1 MLEVE
6 QVLHYAAEA
15 VKIVG
20 GLASFYAVVKL
31 RKIEKR
37 YLFKATVGEL
47 VLKLDD
53 ALSKLNATLSKPGNH
68 QAEMMEALNY
78 LFVDV
83 TNIKRKCGG
92 DSLIACKEVLVILGT
107 TRPRRRFW
115 RASTIPVK
123 LEKSVLLDLYG
134 KGRGLIRSLENDM
147 QDQGWSRE

>member
-1 MLEVE
+1 MPSAE

-37 YLFKATVGEL
+37 YLFKATIGEL
-47 VLKLDD
+47 VSKLDD
-53 ALSKLNATLSKPGNH
+53 ALSKLNASLSKPGNH
-68 QAEMMEALNY
+68 PTEVMEALNY

-83 TNIKRKCGG
+83 TNLKRKCRG
-92 DSLIACKEVLVILGT
+92 DSLRACKEVLAILAT
-107 TRPRRRFW
+107 TRPRRTLW
-115 RASTIPVK
+115 RAPVTPAK
-123 LEKSVLLDLYG
+123 LEKALLLDLYG

-147 QDQGWSRE
+147 RDQGWSRE